1 MIYAC
6 VFENEQW
13 VFHQDDTSYEK
24 GFLSSRSFRESN
36 LGLLSTSRQ
45 LRAETELLPYK
56 LATFHFRVH
65 GISDWSEALWLERLQ
80 MRFFIARTVEQLKAM
95 TTRSVYKHNRIFK
108 DYVYFR
114 ENVAY

>member
-1 MIYAC
+1 MIYAH

-13 VFHQDDTSYEK
+13 VFHQDDSSYEK

-45 LRAETELLPYK
+45 LRAETELPPYK
-56 LATFHFRVH
+56 LATFHFRLH
-65 GISDWSEALWLERLQ
+65 GWDDWNEALWLERLQ
-80 MRFFIARTVEQLKAM
+80 MRFFIARTVEQLEAM
-95 TTRSVYKHNRIFK
+95 STKSVYKHDKIFK